1 MANGQIDV
9 AAVEAALAEFK
20 DPESGRGVTAMKQ
33 LSDIRIEGD
42 RLSLTLSLTTH
53 SAPLWDE
60 TQAAMEQL
68 LKERFAKLSSVEV
81 RRTVHERA
89 PSKLGQIGLAVKSVI
104 AVASGKGGV
113 GKSTIAALI
122 HRGGHGHA
130 VYQSDHRARLT
141 HLPLIGRWQIDQ

>member
-20 DPESGRGVTAMKQ
+20 DPESGRGVIEMKQ
-33 LSDIRIEGD
+33 ISEIRIEGD

-68 LKERFAKLSSVEV
+68 LKERFAKLSSIEV
-81 RRTVHERA
+81 RRSVHERA
-89 PSKLGQIGLAVKSVI
+89 PNKLGQIGLAVKSVI

-113 GKSTIAALI
+113 GKSTVTMQLACALRDLGNEYGVQERSS
-122 HRGGHGHA
+122 HPSRCPA
-130 VYQSDHRARLT
+130 T
-141 HLPLIGRWQIDQ
+141 